1 MTFRAFRI
9 FNAGT
14 GGDLVLAT
22 GYELGV
28 SSDGGLT

>member
-22 GYELGV
+22 GYELV
-28 SSDGGLT
+28 CRAMAV